1 MNPRLQNGALLETM
15 TGPGVH
21 WLQPFV
27 TDVVEVK
34 VTPETKTM
42 DPMIC
47 TTRDGVRNVFRDV
60 QVRPIF
66 AMRVQQLSQ

>member
-1 MNPRLQNGALLETM
+1 MQNGALLETM

-66 AMRVQQLSQ
+66 AMRAQQLSQ